1 MCLNLITRR
10 WRCLSTFNVQKYFFW
25 IFRYCTPVYIQITR
39 KDGLKALLVS
49 KFCKVQPRNA
59 FNNIVS
65 WWLKESGRALVLLYV
80 QSVPFENHRKW
91 MAVIFWKIVNKRL
104 KCRWACILWGQNWTI
119 HTESI
124 QFWIWK
130 FSNVTPCSNSI
141 EDNNINTRFAK
152 RDFATKKRLF
162 GK

>member
-1 MCLNLITRR
+1 MFEKRCSFKRCACSITE
-10 WRCLSTFNVQKYFFW
+10 
-25 IFRYCTPVYIQITR
+25 FRSYNQFLLVPPVYIQITR

-65 WWLKESGRALVLLYV
+65 WWLKESGRALVLLYYTGC
-80 QSVPFENHRKW
+80 S
-91 MAVIFWKIVNKRL
+91 IWKVSKMYGCCLVNKHL
-104 KCRWACILWGQNWTI
+104 KCRCACILWSQNWTNNV
-119 HTESI
+119 ESI
-124 QFWIWK
+124 QFWIS